1 MGLKKIS
8 TMFLAMIVICVT
20 SNAPAEEN
28 QMGRYNASAVNLRTT
43 PSFSSPSLG
52 WVNKGASCQILEE
65 STTGDSL
72 WYRVKITGV
81 TVNKANLKGMTGW
94 ALAEFID
101 PVNTNAEESEELS
114 EDELS
119 EDGAPHEEDQ
129 SEEGDVNSAEEGDAK
144 EVDEGNAYG

>member
-20 SNAPAEEN
+20 SNAPAEEI

-43 PSFSSPSLG
+43 PSFPSPSLG

-72 WYRVKITGV
+72 WYRVKITSV

-101 PVNTNAEESEELS
+101 PVNTNAEESEEIS

-119 EDGAPHEEDQ
+119 EDGDPHEEDQ
-129 SEEGDVNSAEEGDAK
+129 SEEGDVHSAEEGDTK
-144 EVDEGNAYG
+144 EDNEGNAYG

>member
-1 MGLKKIS
+1 
-8 TMFLAMIVICVT
+8 
-20 SNAPAEEN
+20 
-28 QMGRYNASAVNLRTT
+28 MGRYNASAVNLRTT

-72 WYRVKITGV
+72 WYRVKITSV